1 MKLNMMRWLAVALLS
16 VAGLAVASAAENA
29 GPGIAVG
36 AKAPA
41 FSLSDQNGK
50 KRTLGSF
57 LSQQKKVALVFYRS
71 ADWWPFCKKQ
81 LVELQGNV
89 SKLEKAGIQVVG
101 ISYDSTEIL
110 SRFSKR
116 SKITLPLLAD
126 VGSKVISAYGLRNE
140 SRKDGIPH
148 PGTVIVGVDGKVI
161 AKLFHEGYRKRHLSD
176 ELIKA
181 AK

>member
-50 KRTLGSF
+50 KRSLGSF

-71 ADWWPFCKKQ
+71 ADW
-81 LVELQGNV
+81 
-89 SKLEKAGIQVVG
+89 
-101 ISYDSTEIL
+101 
-110 SRFSKR
+110 
-116 SKITLPLLAD
+116 
-126 VGSKVISAYGLRNE
+126 
-140 SRKDGIPH
+140 
-148 PGTVIVGVDGKVI
+148 
-161 AKLFHEGYRKRHLSD
+161 
-176 ELIKA
+176 
-181 AK
+181 